1 MGLPRGGGRPSH
13 PLTLIIDQPDASEPS
28 AQGDLLLAGHL
39 EGVERADAAQVRVQ
53 VAKNAP
59 VTALVLPT
67 QSVGRSDCVEWSA
80 QIDLSDVD
88 PGPAL
93 MTVMARANGET
104 RVARRHLMVE
114 PSSKVRTGGTGFL
127 DFPEDGS
134 NIDGEVLLV
143 RGWCLFDDSHV
154 AKVEVFVDGMSVGRA
169 RVYVN
174 QLVPTS
180 LHKDAAVAGFEAF
193 VNVRHVPRGDM
204 SLISVEATSLKG
216 ERWRPDGRAVT
227 WVAEDPLESSDL
239 VSLRMRNEAT
249 LTEISSTR
257 ANVVV
262 FTHDLGYGGGQLWL
276 LELLRELRAQ
286 KGMSC
291 RVISFSDGPLR
302 DTLEG
307 MDIPVHI
314 TSYSP
319 MDSVFS
325 YEGQVHELALLF
337 KLNSG
342 GVVLVNTITAF
353 PAVDAAERVGI
364 PSLWAIHESLDFGV
378 YCYLAY
384 GPAGM
389 DPRAKKRI
397 AELFQLPKGLIFEAS
412 RTAELFDELRS
423 PEPSYVVDY
432 GVDIEEI
439 DAYRNSVPRAE
450 LRSFAGF
457 KDTDKMILVMGT
469 MEPRKAQGAIV
480 AAFDELSVV
489 HENLHL
495 VFVGANSSGYC
506 EAVERQIERTRN
518 NDRIHV
524 IPVTSEIYPWYE
536 MCDLFLCAS
545 DMESLPRSILEAMA
559 FELPVISTDVYGIA
573 DLIDDGKT
581 GWLTRDRDLEALLG
595 LLHLVLEKPD
605 SELKQVAT
613 AAGEVAHDRHGS
625 QGYRKLIV
633 RALQGLLA
641 DREFDLGT
649 VLNPLENQ
657 P

>member
-1 MGLPRGGGRPSH
+1 M
-13 PLTLIIDQPDASEPS
+13 TLIIDQPDGSKPS
-28 AQGDLLLAGHL
+28 AQENLFLAGRL
-39 EGVERADAAQVRVQ
+39 EGVQDAEAAQVRVQ
-53 VAKNAP
+53 VAENAP

-67 QSVGRSDCVEWSA
+67 QSVRRSDCVEWSA

-93 MTVMARANGET
+93 MTVMARVNGET
-104 RVARRHLMVE
+104 CVARRHLIFE
-114 PSSKVRTGGTGFL
+114 PSPKVRNGGTGFL

-134 NIDGEVLLV
+134 NIDDEVLLV

-193 VNVRHVPRGDM
+193 VNMRHIPRSDV
-204 SLISVEATSLKG
+204 SLVSVEATSLKG
-216 ERWRPDGRAVT
+216 ERWRHDGHTVT
-227 WVAEDPLESSDL
+227 WVAEDPSESSDL
-239 VSLRMRNEAT
+239 VSVRVRNEAA
-249 LTEISSTR
+249 LAGISSTR
-257 ANVVV
+257 SDVIV

-302 DTLEG
+302 STLEG

-337 KLNSG
+337 KLNNG

-353 PAVDAAERVGI
+353 PAVDAAERTGI
-364 PSLWAIHESLDFGV
+364 PSVWAIHESLDFGV
-378 YCYLAY
+378 YCYTAY

-397 AELFQLPKGLIFEAS
+397 AELFKLPKGLIFEAS

-423 PEPSYVVDY
+423 PRPSYVVDY

-439 DAYRNSVPRAE
+439 DTYRNSVQRAE

-457 KDTDKMILVMGT
+457 EDTDKIMLVMGT

-495 VFVGANSSGYC
+495 VLVGANSSGYC
-506 EAVERQIERTRN
+506 EAVENQIERTRN
-518 NDRIHV
+518 KDRIHV
-524 IPVTSEIYPWYE
+524 VPVTSDIYPWYE

-559 FELPVISTDVYGIA
+559 FELPVVSTDVYGIA

-581 GWLTRDRDLEALLG
+581 GWLTRDRDLEALVG

-605 SELKQVAT
+605 SELKEIAT
-613 AAGEVAHDRHGS
+613 AAGAVAHYRHGS

-633 RALQGLLA
+633 RALRGLLA

-657 P
+657 R